1 MTRLA
6 YLIQRYGG
14 AIEADLH
21 HHYRLDLLGLW
32 RGTLSPRKVLT
43 LIDHLPATS
52 NYIAAVAGDDQLAS
66 QQGEHASPGP
76 QGPRLQDWTPEAAA
90 LAAVVDRLGEL
101 IRIQIARAGKK
112 PPPVRAYPRP
122 VTAADRAHIRRRHQ
136 QHREL
141 VARVLPDR
149 R

>member
-6 YLIQRYGG
+6 YLIERYGG

-21 HHYRLDLLGLW
+21 HHYRLDLLDLW
-32 RGTLSPRKVLT
+32 RGALSPRKVLN

-52 NYIAAVAGDDQLAS
+52 NYIAAMAGDDQLAN
-66 QQGEHASPGP
+66 QEHASAGP
-76 QGPRLQDWTPEAAA
+76 RGPRLQDWSPEVAA

-112 PPPVRAYPRP
+112 PPAIRAFPRP
-122 VTAADRAHIRRRHQ
+122 VTAADRARIRRRHQ